1 MFLGYSLEAINYML
15 PTYLGKVWFTTSH
28 MLEMGLISYMID
40 EIHIALRKMY
50 WVTFTTIK
58 CKTLEFNINI
68 RFLSTFSL

>member
-15 PTYLGKVWFTTSH
+15 PTYSGKVWFTTSH

-50 WVTFTTIK
+50 
-58 CKTLEFNINI
+58 
-68 RFLSTFSL
+68 